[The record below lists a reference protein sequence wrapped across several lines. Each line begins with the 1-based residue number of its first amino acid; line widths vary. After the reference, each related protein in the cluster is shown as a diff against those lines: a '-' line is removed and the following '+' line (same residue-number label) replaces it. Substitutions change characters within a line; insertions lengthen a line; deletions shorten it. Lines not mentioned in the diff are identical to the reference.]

1 MTWIGGNK
9 MPAGIQPNNP
19 FTLFLI
25 FILLLL
31 STNSNTD
38 KGFNFVKTILK
49 GAQNASLNMENAWQT
64 WEMKVRQM
72 ASL

>member
-1 MTWIGGNK
+1 

-31 STNSNTD
+31 STNSNSE
-38 KGFNFVKTILK
+38 KGLSFMKTILT
-49 GAQNASLNMENAWQT
+49 GAQEASQNLENAWQL
-64 WEMKVRQM
+64 WQMKVNGIV
-72 ASL
+72 